1 MKPFV
6 DIALAH
12 RGLPV
17 VAMGGGPSLPDQV
30 AAIRH
35 PVGAWVSAN
44 EHGAKLRQVDYIVAV
59 DDVHQVTGELM
70 GPRLRA
76 YGVPLIS
83 PRFFADYRMPA
94 ITVRRRDGQM
104 IDFRGNSGMQAIWV
118 AWALGGWPVIV
129 AGIDNYQGGTYW
141 HTPEADSSGTAK
153 AQDDFDDRLA
163 QLRDLIGTD
172 RVRVVDGPLLRFW
185 PKYDPG
191 EVFPPE
197 VYSPPPAISALP
209 AQTYGYYRVLRN
221 LRINRG
227 TVLRGDEIWIT
238 ADEAGKHLRR
248 GHLLPLQAP
257 DQGAVP

>member
-12 RGLPV
+12 RGHAV

-35 PVGAWVSAN
+35 PVAAWVSAN
-44 EHGAKLRQVDYIVAV
+44 DHGAKLRRVDYIVAV
-59 DDVHQVTGELM
+59 DDVHQVTGEPM

-76 YGVPLIS
+76 HGAPIVS
-83 PRFFADYRMPA
+83 PRFFADYRMPP
-94 ITVRRRDGQM
+94 ITVRRNDGQL
-104 IDFRGNSGMQAIWV
+104 IDWRGNSGMQAIWV

-141 HTPEADSSGTAK
+141 HDPNADSSGTAK
-153 AQDDFDDRLA
+153 EPADFDDRLA

-172 RVRVVDGPLLRFW
+172 RVRVVDGPLLKFW
-185 PKYDPG
+185 PKYDPD
-191 EVFPPE
+191 EVFDAGC
-197 VYSPPPAISALP
+197 YDIPAAVAALP
-209 AQTYGYYRVLRN
+209 RQTYRYFRVLRN

-227 TVLRGDEIWIT
+227 TVLRGDEIWIS
-238 ADEAGKHLRR
+238 ADEADKHLRR
-248 GHLLPLQAP
+248 GHLLPLPPQQA
-257 DQGAVP
+257 AA